1 MIEFETFLLDFIKN
15 VKKEKKHRT
24 YVVYLNSAKAWM
36 CYLRGKRLEV
46 TKRKDEDE
54 YRLVK
59 INGAEE
65 RITYLSD
72 LDSPFLLL
80 GFKRKRLITF
90 SRNIKTGKKKLTG
103 RTVNIDLNFLRNM
116 LNEAK
121 VKYNP
126 AVGKEVKR
134 YKENKDDP
142 VIVDFDIEE
151 RLLEAYC
158 KDPQKKHMPAITL
171 LYLYTG
177 MRMREVL
184 NLEKGR
190 VDLNKGIIKL
200 IDTKNGE
207 TREIPL
213 IPLLTNLL
221 NEAMNNTS
229 KDNPYVFPNPRNG
242 KPYTKINK
250 SLKSTMKAI
259 GIDHYKVHW
268 LRHSFCSRM
277 KEAGVDDKT
286 IMEIGGWKTRSMVD
300 RYSHP
305 SMEHKRSAIEKIQTR
320 KNEHL
325 RPGVP
330 LKITLGDKQDQSFNL
345 TTTLNSVNINAI

>member
-1 MIEFETFLLDFIKN
+1 
-15 VKKEKKHRT
+15 VKKEKKQRT

-46 TKRKDEDE
+46 IERKNEDE

-59 INGAEE
+59 ITGAKE
-65 RITYLSD
+65 RITYLSE
-72 LDSPFLLL
+72 LDSPFLLQQ
-80 GFKRKRLITF
+80 FKRERLNNKVEF
-90 SRNIKTGKKKLTG
+90 SGYMKKAKKKLTG

-121 VKYNP
+121 VKDNP

-134 YKENKDDP
+134 YKENRDDP

-151 RLLEAYC
+151 KLLEAYS
-158 KDPQKKHMPAITL
+158 KDPQKKHIPAITL

-177 MRMREVL
+177 MRMRELL
-184 NLEKGR
+184 NLEKSR

-200 IDTKNGE
+200 VDTKNGE
-207 TREIPL
+207 IREIPL

-305 SMEHKRSAIEKIQTR
+305 SMAHKRSAIEKIQTR
-320 KNEHL
+320 KNEHS
-325 RPGVP
+325 RDQVP
-330 LKITLGDKQDQSFNL
+330 LKITLGAKQNQSVNL
-345 TTTLNSVNINAI
+345 TTTLNSANIKAI